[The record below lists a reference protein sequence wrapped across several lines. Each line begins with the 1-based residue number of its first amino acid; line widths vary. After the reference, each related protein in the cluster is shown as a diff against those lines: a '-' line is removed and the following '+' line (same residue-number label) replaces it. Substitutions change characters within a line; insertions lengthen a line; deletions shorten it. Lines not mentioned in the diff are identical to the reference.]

1 MQPETRIFFSCPAF
15 FNTETGTTTLFEEF
29 PGAGGFA
36 CRDNGLAVI
45 IPSMSIGHL
54 STLVNIET
62 KETLGSY
69 QDYILE
75 NFGIILPAGSVDLI
89 AGENN
94 DVFFGMEPGIL
105 ANWWWY
111 SAPKK

>member
-1 MQPETRIFFSCPAF
+1 MCHITSYSFQEGEMIQQNFNANWRFCKDEGKFDDITLPHDAMLEEDRIP
-15 FNTETGTTTLFEEF
+15 
-29 PGAGGFA
+29 
-36 CRDNGLAVI
+36 
-45 IPSMSIGHL
+45 
-54 STLVNIET
+54 
-62 KETLGSY
+62 
-69 QDYILE
+69 
-75 NFGIILPAGSVDLI
+75 DLI